1 MKFWLSLP
9 FALLCLSGCDGQT
22 ILVDGSSAGQQL
34 DKKAIE
40 VGIIPDPDN
49 VTLSGRYE
57 TRSELGTDKFCAVG
71 EAGSQHKIGILA
83 VFGPESKCEAQ
94 GTAQVKGEKVSLSL
108 TNEDSCRFEA
118 EFDGISIR
126 FPGSMPEGCAS
137 YCTARASLAGTS
149 YFMVEHGNENARK
162 ALGRD
167 IEKLCS

>member
-1 MKFWLSLP
+1 MKLLSILP
-9 FALLCLSGCDGQT
+9 FLFLILSGCDGQT
-22 ILVDGSSAGQQL
+22 ILTDSGSAGKQL

-40 VGIIPDPDN
+40 VGIIPDPNN

-71 EAGSQHKIGILA
+71 ESGSQHKVGILA

-94 GTAQVKGEKVSLSL
+94 GTAQVKGEKISLSL
-108 TNEDSCRFEA
+108 NGADSCRFDA

-126 FPGSMPEGCAS
+126 FPGNLPDGCAS
-137 YCTARASLAGTS
+137 YCTARASFAGTS

-167 IEKLCS
+167 IEKLCA

>member
-1 MKFWLSLP
+1 MKFWLGLP
-9 FALLCLSGCDGQT
+9 LALLCLSGCDGQT
-22 ILVDGSSAGQQL
+22 ILVDGGSAGQQL

-149 YFMVEHGNENARK
+149 YFMVEHGNDNARK